1 MLWLISIWK
10 LFKFNSSLSQIQ
22 CEIFACIF
30 KTAGSGR
37 GDQPS
42 GKWMGPRLPRVIPWA
57 RVSPRW
63 AVITAAHLSPR
74 PHPSSPCREKTR
86 WGWRPGGNRT
96 RVPLLPPCRGGPP
109 GTPAD
114 AAPSEPF
121 VCPAGGALVWKMTPN
136 GDRLLLI
143 VHLLSRVRLSAIL
156 LTAACQASL
165 FSRSLL
171 KLMSIVFMMPSDRL
185 ILCQPLLLLLVA
197 GKVWHKSDVCV
208 CFP

>member
-1 MLWLISIWK
+1 MLWLINIWK

-30 KTAGSGR
+30 KTAGSGG
-37 GDQPS
+37 GDQRS
-42 GKWMGPRLPRVIPWA
+42 GKWMGPSLPGVIPWA
-57 RVSPRW
+57 RVSR
-63 AVITAAHLSPR
+63 AEL
-74 PHPSSPCREKTR
+74 SSPQRTWAR
-86 WGWRPGGNRT
+86 AFTPPAVASRRRAGAGG
-96 RVPLLPPCRGGPP
+96 

-121 VCPAGGALVWKMTPN
+121 VCPAGGALVWKMTLN
-136 GDRLLLI
+136 GGRLLLI
-143 VHLLSRVRLSAIL
+143 VHLLSRVCLFAIL

-171 KLMSIVFMMPSDRL
+171 KPMSIVFMVPSDHL